1 MFAVMMVVKKIVLI
15 VIVAAMFFHFFN
27 KNMLNVHCHKSIHSH
42 LFKSTYYVNMTKEE
56 IR

>member
-1 MFAVMMVVKKIVLI
+1 MFAVMMVIKKIVLI